1 MARPKRYEDAAER
14 QREYRRRKYL
24 ATLTPEIRRIQRAEH
39 QHRWIGLCARTGDPV
54 AVQIAGDDY
63 YQTAI
68 NFLAYFDGYCLHWAH
83 QEALRRLG
91 ADKAPDVK
99 SE

>member
-1 MARPKRYEDAAER
+1 MARPKRYEDAAAR

-24 ATLTPEIRRIQRAEH
+24 ATLTPELRRIQRAEH
-39 QHRWIGLCARTGDPV
+39 QHRWISFRALNGDPV
-54 AVQIAGDDY
+54 AAQIAGADY

-68 NFLAYFDGYCLHWAH
+68 NLLAYLDDYCLHWAH
-83 QEALRRLG
+83 EEALRRLG
-91 ADKAPDVK
+91 VDKASDVK